1 LFVYRYN
8 KTHLHVFFLISI
20 IFIIMNKKKNKCK
33 MGLSICGHCGTE
45 FEKPLTEIKRNE
57 KLNRSNFCTRTC
69 VGKHNLKNFGDKSFD
84 ITKLGYKRTGDEMT
98 KFRYHFRNIKKRFKE
113 VDLTIE
119 DLKDIWIKQ
128 NGKCFFTGIELVLS
142 SYSKINKNPI
152 YSASVDRIDNS
163 KGYLKDNIRWVSR
176 AINWMKN
183 DMNDEMVYE
192 LLNIIVENKKPPIKG
207 V

>member
-1 LFVYRYN
+1 
-8 KTHLHVFFLISI
+8 
-20 IFIIMNKKKNKCK
+20 MNKKKNKCK

-57 KLNRSNFCTRTC
+57 KLNRLNFCTRTC